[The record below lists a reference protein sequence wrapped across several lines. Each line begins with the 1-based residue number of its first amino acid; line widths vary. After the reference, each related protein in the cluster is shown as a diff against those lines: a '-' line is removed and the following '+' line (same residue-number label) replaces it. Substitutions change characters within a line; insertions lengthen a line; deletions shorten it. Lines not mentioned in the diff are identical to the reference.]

1 MRNGI
6 TLKNERVSKSK
17 NTFRFPFD
25 IDTRIFLGLAVI
37 FFILSIS
44 RVAQVIFPFS
54 TVPSI
59 GHKVEKDVTAKID
72 HFKSILTEDTL
83 IGKLVAETSID
94 KKDFERFYQLPYQFL
109 LYKDGKLHFW
119 TSSIATPLLDTFPS
133 EKPIAFY
140 DQNGYSVAYKS
151 ELVVGQKKVSAV
163 AIIRVKNENH
173 YKSEYYSNNYLVDDS
188 ENDFGIRLSLIPIVG
203 AQALKI
209 KNYTLYYIYKSNDFT
224 DINDKNGWRLFFN
237 ALPLIFFGI
246 SIHTYFKVIV
256 KRRKPIAIFLQ
267 ILVLALVV
275 RFLNYYFDFPT
286 DFSRFSL
293 FDSRFFATDFFNR
306 SLGDTFINMCL
317 LFWILLFYVVNVQGR
332 IVDTE
337 KWPSIYKKVA
347 GMVTLL
353 LMILGGVY
361 LSNLSYELIND
372 SIIDFDTTIISRMDL
387 FSFVGILT
395 FMVLFASFF
404 VAVVITNIYLNLYF
418 EKRYFKYILIGILY
432 LLFYFLYKPTYPIC
446 YYYFFICITILSFLL
461 DQSSFKLRFDF
472 NSYSLLVWLV
482 LFSAGGAFFLSV
494 FITER
499 EFIIRKEYAEKILR
513 REDIHEEGRIV
524 ALCDGIARDS
534 TIAHFFVQD
543 NKINV
548 EKMIR
553 YISSKYIWSGANKFR
568 ESVHIFNV
576 NGANLNKMDTLMLS
590 SVRGNG
596 PLSDSFLHQ
605 QHFDIFTLPSFAE
618 KGYFAKIAIRQDG
631 ILKGYVAVKMFSEI
645 LDQRR
650 GYSDFIFQDE
660 IITKALNY
668 NYSIGVYNN
677 GILQTNTGPYI
688 FKEQNVADSIL
699 MSNGYHLIEND
710 NGTELWCLDKTSGS
724 AIVVV
729 KEKNQI
735 YLFVTLFAYI
745 FLIYFLVISL
755 YILGNI
761 IARSNL
767 NYARFFNLLS
777 FNLRLRIHFA
787 ILLVVLIS
795 FAAIG
800 FFTSSYLINRVEQK
814 SILESSTLSRSIH
827 KEIETYLQDAKCQSP
842 EGLDSLLVD
851 KSTIG
856 KLQDISHRYTANVN
870 LFSYPNDDLIFS
882 TEYGPYNS
890 GLLSTKMNPLAK
902 FTMKADNRELYV
914 NEEHIGSFH
923 FLASYSFL
931 RNSQNQII
939 GVMHLPYI
947 SANTEVRT
955 ETTSLITTLINIYVF
970 VFLISSL
977 LALFISNSVS
987 RPFKLIVKQF
997 TQINLSKTNEPLK
1010 WNSSDEIGML
1020 VKEYNRM
1027 LRKLENSTILLAKNE
1042 RELAWREMAK
1052 QVAHEIKNPLT
1063 PMKLS
1068 MQMLERAIQTNQPNV
1083 TEMTAK
1089 VAKTIIEQINN
1100 LTLIATNFSNFAQL
1114 PEVKKENII
1123 LNEVLYVVTGMFND
1137 SEDFDFLFLIP
1148 DYDVNIYADR
1158 GQLIRV
1164 FTNIIQNAIQSIP
1177 KGEKGNIALLVS
1189 KIKDN
1194 FVRVSISDNGS
1205 GISKELAKKLFQ
1217 PYFTTKSSGTG
1228 LGLAMCKDI
1237 IEKFGGRIEFES
1249 VENEGTTFHI
1259 DLPLSEY
1266 PDTEGDTI
1274 F

>member
-1 MRNGI
+1 M
-6 TLKNERVSKSK
+6 
-17 NTFRFPFD
+17 
-25 IDTRIFLGLAVI
+25 
-37 FFILSIS
+37 
-44 RVAQVIFPFS
+44 
-54 TVPSI
+54 
-59 GHKVEKDVTAKID
+59 
-72 HFKSILTEDTL
+72 
-83 IGKLVAETSID
+83 
-94 KKDFERFYQLPYQFL
+94 
-109 LYKDGKLHFW
+109 
-119 TSSIATPLLDTFPS
+119 
-133 EKPIAFY
+133 
-140 DQNGYSVAYKS
+140 
-151 ELVVGQKKVSAV
+151 
-163 AIIRVKNENH
+163 
-173 YKSEYYSNNYLVDDS
+173 
-188 ENDFGIRLSLIPIVG
+188 
-203 AQALKI
+203 
-209 KNYTLYYIYKSNDFT
+209 
-224 DINDKNGWRLFFN
+224 
-237 ALPLIFFGI
+237 
-246 SIHTYFKVIV
+246 
-256 KRRKPIAIFLQ
+256 
-267 ILVLALVV
+267 
-275 RFLNYYFDFPT
+275 
-286 DFSRFSL
+286 
-293 FDSRFFATDFFNR
+293 
-306 SLGDTFINMCL
+306 
-317 LFWILLFYVVNVQGR
+317 QGR
-332 IVDTE
+332 IIDTE
-337 KWPSIYKKVA
+337 KWRPQYKAIAGIVA
-347 GMVTLL
+347 LL
-353 LMILGGVY
+353 LMIAVGVY

-372 SIIDFDTTIISRMDL
+372 SIIDFDTTIISRIDL

-395 FMVLFASFF
+395 FMVLFANFV
-404 VAVVITNIYLNLYF
+404 VAVIITNIYLNLYF
-418 EKRYFKYILIGILY
+418 SKRYLKYILIGILY
-432 LLFYFLYKPTYPIC
+432 VLFYFLYKPSYPIC

-461 DQSSFKLRFDF
+461 DQSAFKLRFDF

-482 LFSAGGAFFLSV
+482 LFSAGGAFFLSIL
-494 FITER
+494 ITER

-524 ALCDGIARDS
+524 ALCEGIAGDT
-534 TIAHFFVQD
+534 TIAHSFAQN
-543 NKINV
+543 NKTV
-548 EKMIR
+548 VDKLIR
-553 YISSKYIWSGANKFR
+553 YISSKYIWSGLNKFR
-568 ESVHIFNV
+568 ESVHIFDQ
-576 NGANLNKMDTLMLS
+576 NGVNLNKMDTLRLA
-590 SVRGNG
+590 SVHGYG
-596 PLSDSFLHQ
+596 SLHDSFLHQ
-605 QHFDIFTLPSFAE
+605 QHFDIYTLPSFAE
-618 KGYFAKIAIRQDG
+618 KGYLAKIAIQQDSM
-631 ILKGYVAVKMFSEI
+631 LVGYVAVKLYSEI

-668 NYSIGVYNN
+668 NYSIGVYYRGN
-677 GILQTNTGPYI
+677 LQTNTGPYI
-688 FKEQNVADSIL
+688 FEEQNAPDSIL
-699 MSNGYHLIEND
+699 KNTGFHLID
-710 NGTELWCLDKTSGS
+710 TDHSTELWCYDKASGS

-729 KEKNQI
+729 KDKNQI

-787 ILLVVLIS
+787 ILLVVLVS

-800 FFTSSYLINRVEQK
+800 FFTSSYLINRVKQK
-814 SILESSTLSRSIH
+814 SVLESSTLSRSIH
-827 KEIETYLQDAKCQSP
+827 KEIETYLQEMQCDSP
-842 EGLDSLLVD
+842 ERLDSVLLD

-856 KLQDISHRYTANVN
+856 KIQDISHRYSANVN
-870 LFSYPNDDLIFS
+870 LFGYLDDNLIFS
-882 TEYGPYNS
+882 TEYGPYHS

-902 FTMKADNRELYV
+902 YTMKADNRELYV

-931 RNSQNQII
+931 RNARNEII

-987 RPFKLIVKQF
+987 SPFKLIVKQF

-1027 LRKLENSTILLAKNE
+1027 LRKLENSTLLLAKNE

-1148 DYDVNIYADR
+1148 DYDVNIFADR

-1259 DLPLSEY
+1259 DLPLSDYVDAES
-1266 PDTEGDTI
+1266 GTI
-1274 F
+1274 I